1 MEKILKTVIID
12 DEEPARQRLKELLA
26 VYPNHFDIIGEAENG
41 KKGLEIIHRL
51 NPDLLFLDIQMPG
64 MNGFELIKQLDNIPI
79 IVFCSAFDHYSLD
92 AFETNSLDYL
102 LKPVSSE
109 RFSKTVDKLM
119 RFTTKVDH
127 KGLMDLIKK
136 FEEQIKQPE
145 ITSITIKKGN
155 KLLFVKLEDI
165 SYFKAEDKYVKIQTV
180 QGKDHITEKPLKEL
194 AEKLPNSFIRIH
206 RSIIVNKKSVRE
218 LQNYF
223 NCKYVFIMNDKLRTK
238 LYSGRS
244 FQTQIKK
251 WVDLS

>member
-1 MEKILKTVIID
+1 MEKVLKTVIID

-26 VYPNHFDIIGEAENG
+26 VYPNTFEIIGEAENG
-41 KKGLEIIHRL
+41 KRGLELIHRL
-51 NPDLLFLDIQMPG
+51 DPDLLFLDIQMPG
-64 MNGFELIKQLDNIPI
+64 MNGFELIKQLVSIPT
-79 IVFCSAFDHYSLD
+79 IVFCTAYDHYSLD

-109 RFSKTVDKLM
+109 RFAKTVDKLK
-119 RFTTKVDH
+119 RFTTKADH
-127 KGLMDLIKK
+127 KGLLNLIKQ
-136 FEEQIKQPE
+136 FEEQIKEPE

-155 KLLFVKLEDI
+155 KLFFVKLDDV
-165 SYFKAEDKYVKIQTV
+165 SYFQADERYVKIQTV
-180 QGKDHITEKPLKEL
+180 HGENHITEKPLKEL

-223 NCKYVFIMNDKLRTK
+223 NCKYVFIMNDKFRTK

-244 FQTQIKK
+244 FQAQIKK
-251 WVDLS
+251 WIDLS

>member
-1 MEKILKTVIID
+1 MKTVIID